1 MIGRILEAIT
11 LSQRVKGP
19 VLELQLWYKEAIEAV
34 MLNSEFKDGK
44 FIGIPV
50 KIIGE
55 NDQVPEDDFILIT
68 RS

>member
-1 MIGRILEAIT
+1 MW
-11 LSQRVKGP
+11 S
-19 VLELQLWYKEAIEAV
+19 KEAIEAV

>member
-11 LSQRVKGP
+11 LSQRGKGP
-19 VLELQLWYKEAIEAV
+19 VLELQLWSKEAIEAV